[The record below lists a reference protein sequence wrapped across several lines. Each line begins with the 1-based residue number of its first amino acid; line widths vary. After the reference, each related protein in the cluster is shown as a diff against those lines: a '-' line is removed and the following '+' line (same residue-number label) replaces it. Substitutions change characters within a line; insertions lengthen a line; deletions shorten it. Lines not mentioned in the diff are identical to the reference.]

1 MCTCSKLEPDE
12 ANERNKHSGITS
24 QCCRSFSHAELRD
37 DGGDV
42 NWFHS
47 AALSLHSHCNS
58 SKWAASNRNIS
69 SDYAYP
75 NNPNLPQP
83 LSDLRSFPQG
93 NKNCY
98 TLRPAAGNASLYLIR
113 ASFFYANYDGLNDP
127 PQFDLYLD
135 ANLWITVKFS
145 NVSDIV
151 TPEIIS
157 FASSEA
163 IYVCLMNIGAG
174 VPFISALELR
184 PLNSLT
190 YDSEYG
196 KPASLLLFQRLNVG
210 STKISGR
217 YNDDMYDRVWA
228 PYVSPS
234 WEAINTSL
242 AVNTNENGYEAPPE
256 VIQTAARPRNASE
269 PLELRW
275 TSSNASDQFLVYLYF
290 AEVEQLQKNVSR
302 KFNISWNGSQ
312 IFGPFSPRYLYSA
325 TISNSK
331 ALVGGEHRIVI
342 YKTADSAL
350 PPILNAVEIYK
361 VRLLDE
367 LLTNSEDVNALLS
380 VKTTYQIKKNWAGDP
395 CGPKK
400 FPWEGLAC
408 NYSSS
413 IPPQVIYLNLS
424 SSRLN
429 AAIAAA
435 FAKLLSLE
443 SLDLSNNSL
452 TGPVPEFLEELKN
465 LKYLNLRGNN
475 LSGAVPKA
483 LLERSNA
490 GLLTLSVD
498 EQNLCG
504 SASCK
509 RKKRI
514 VIPVVSS
521 VLSVM
526 ALFVTLVVLWQ
537 LRRKWKSGTVSTNEG
552 GRYLASEKRHFTY
565 PEVVSMTNNFQTV
578 IGKGGFGDVYLG
590 IMNEGIQVAVKM
602 LSASSSQGPREFQ
615 TELLVHLQAELLMR
629 IHHKNLV
636 SFIGY
641 CDESNNMV
649 LIYEYLAK
657 GNLKNYLSDCDS
669 RTLSWESRLRIAMDA
684 AQGLEYLHH
693 GCKPPIVHRDVK
705 TSNILLSES
714 MEAKIADFG
723 LSKVIPSDGLS
734 HMTTS
739 VVGTT
744 GYLDPEYYISRKLN
758 EKSDVYS
765 FGIVLLELITGQPA
779 IIKAEMAVHIL
790 EWASP
795 FIQRGDI
802 LDLVDQRLRGDFDE
816 SSARRAVEIAM
827 ACAASTSLHRP
838 TMSYV
843 LPELKHCL
851 EMELS
856 RGLER
861 TAGPRDEAISMT
873 VSTSSPEI
881 LSTNFDSMSAI
892 SPR

>member
-1 MCTCSKLEPDE
+1 MMVEMSIGSLQLLFLCILTAVP
-12 ANERNKHSGITS
+12 ANGQLQTGFISIDCGAPANFKYVDLDTGIS
-24 QCCRSFSHAELRD
+24 YES
-37 DGGDV
+37 DGAYTDTGT
-42 NWFHS
+42 
-47 AALSLHSHCNS
+47 
-58 SKWAASNRNIS
+58 NRNIS

-135 ANLWITVKFS
+135 ANLWLTVKFS
-145 NVSDIV
+145 NTSDVV
-151 TPEIIS
+151 TSETVS
-157 FASSEA
+157 FASSKA
-163 IYVCLMNIGAG
+163 IYVCLVNIGAG

-184 PLNSLT
+184 PLNSST

-196 KPASLLLFQRLNVG
+196 KSASLLLYQRLNVG
-210 STKISGR
+210 STKGSGR
-217 YNDDMYDRVWA
+217 YTDDIYDRIWA
-228 PYVSPS
+228 PYVSSS

-242 AVNTNENGYEAPPE
+242 AVNTNENGYKAPPE
-256 VIQTAARPRNASE
+256 VIQTAARSQNASK

-275 TSSNASDQFLVYLYF
+275 TSSNASDQFFVYLYF
-290 AEVEQLQKNVSR
+290 AEVEQLQRNVSR

-312 IFGPFSPRYLYSA
+312 ISGPFSPRYLYTA

-331 ALVGGEHRIVI
+331 ALVGGERRIVI

-361 VRLLDE
+361 ARLLDE
-367 LLTNSEDVNALLS
+367 LLTNSEDVNALFS
-380 VKTTYQIKKNWAGDP
+380 VKTTYQIKKNWVGDP

-400 FPWEGLAC
+400 YPWEGLAC
-408 NYSSS
+408 NYGSS
-413 IPPQVIYLNLS
+413 IPPQIIYLNLS
-424 SSRLN
+424 SSKLN
-429 AAIAAA
+429 GAITAA
-435 FAKLLSLE
+435 LVELSSLE

-483 LLERSNA
+483 LLERLNA

-509 RKKRI
+509 RKKGI
-514 VIPVVSS
+514 IIPIVSS
-521 VLSVM
+521 LSSVM
-526 ALFVTLVVLWQ
+526 ALCAALVVLWK
-537 LRRKWKSGTVSTNEG
+537 LRRKWKSGTGSPNEE

-590 IMNEGIQVAVKM
+590 IMNEGTQVAVKM
-602 LSASSSQGPREFQ
+602 LSASSSQGLREFR
-615 TELLVHLQAELLMR
+615 TEAELLMR
-629 IHHKNLV
+629 IHHKNLA

-641 CDESNNMV
+641 CDESNKMV

-657 GNLKNYLSDCDS
+657 GNLKNYLSDGDS
-669 RTLSWESRLRIAMDA
+669 RSLSWESRLRIAIDA

-705 TSNILLSES
+705 TANILLSES

-734 HMTTS
+734 NMTTS

-779 IIKAEMAVHIL
+779 IIKAEMPVHIL
-790 EWASP
+790 EWVSP

-802 LDLVDQRLRGDFDE
+802 LDLVDQRLQGDFDE
-816 SSARRAVEIAM
+816 SSARRAVEIAT

-838 TMSYV
+838 TMGYV

-861 TAGPRDEAISMT
+861 TPGPRDEAISTT

-881 LSTNFDSMSAI
+881 QSTNFDSMSAI